1 MSTSRR
7 QFLTRS
13 TLAGAAVAAGAGPTL
28 VSAADAAKPAIL
40 GGTPVHKGGWQTW
53 PVWKPEW
60 EAEMLKVC
68 RSGKWNQAAGGNV
81 ADFQARWAE
90 LLGAKRCL
98 ATSSGTTALI
108 TALHVVGVDAGD
120 EVIVSPYTFIASYNA
135 ILAHKAL
142 PVLADTDPAT
152 LNIDQI
158 GRAHV

>member
-98 ATSSGTTALI
+98 GRVGLLRGNDVTTRFRRLDMRCTRTKTDVAI
-108 TALHVVGVDAGD
+108 AISRGSD
-120 EVIVSPYTFIASYNA
+120 E
-135 ILAHKAL
+135 
-142 PVLADTDPAT
+142 
-152 LNIDQI
+152 
-158 GRAHV
+158 